1 MGATGLEPVAYS
13 PEKTRSGG
21 GSGAESGAESGD
33 PAPIDADLRRLIDAW
48 PTLPDPVRAGIIAMV
63 KAVANR

>member
-1 MGATGLEPVAYS
+1 MTDS
-13 PEKTRSGG
+13 PEKTRAGS
-21 GSGAESGAESGD
+21 GSGAESGALSGD
-33 PAPIDADLRRLIDAW
+33 PAPIDTDLRRLIDAW